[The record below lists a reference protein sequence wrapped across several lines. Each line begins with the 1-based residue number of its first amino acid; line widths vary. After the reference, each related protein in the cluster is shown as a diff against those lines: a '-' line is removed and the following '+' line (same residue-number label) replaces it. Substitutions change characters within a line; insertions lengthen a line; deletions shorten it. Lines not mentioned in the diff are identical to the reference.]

1 MKFTQEQYDEA
12 ARAVILA
19 VRARR
24 ATSNRRLHTDRY
36 KKVAAKVLG
45 ITAVYPARWA
55 QIIQAGHRLGLFGV
69 DSDTLSKPFFIDH
82 GGRPAPAPVAPA
94 EDTGDED
101 TGDEDTES
109 IAIKAPPRGDPR
121 ALDYCCQQCGTQAR
135 LHWAVRLP
143 EDNADL
149 YVDHDGRWKCHTC
162 ARLHFSESWGG
173 VKQWRARR

>member
-1 MKFTQEQYDEA
+1 MKITQEQYDEA

-69 DSDTLSKPFFIDH
+69 D
-82 GGRPAPAPVAPA
+82 
-94 EDTGDED
+94 
-101 TGDEDTES
+101 
-109 IAIKAPPRGDPR
+109 
-121 ALDYCCQQCGTQAR
+121 GTQAR